1 MARPRKKA
9 NQPAR
14 RPAKRPSKHVALATP
29 ETVTQIA
36 DLLAETWPDA
46 VVELDHTDAYQLLV
60 ATILAAQ
67 STDKLIN
74 TITPAVF
81 AKYPD
86 ATALAGADRDELE
99 TLVRRSGYYRTKAG
113 YLIGVAQACV
123 ARHGGEIPRTMEELC
138 ALPGVARKTANVVL
152 GEAMNIQAGICVDT
166 HVTRLSQRLGLSANT
181 DPVKIEQDLMKVV
194 PQPQW
199 TKFAQ
204 RLIWHGRRVCDA
216 KAPDCEHCVL
226 APLCPSAFKCGLKLE
241 RTAAKTAKTAKTAN
255 RAKQGNAAKTAKTA
269 KTAANRPARGK
280 PKPKPRARARA

>member
-1 MARPRKKA
+1 MAGPRKNTKK
-9 NQPAR
+9 R
-14 RPAKRPSKHVALATP
+14 RKSKPAKRVQLAP
-29 ETVTQIA
+29 VETVTQIA
-36 DLLAETWPDA
+36 ALLAQTWPDA
-46 VVELDHTDAYQLLV
+46 VVELDHTSPYQLLV

-86 ATALAGADRDELE
+86 ATALAGADREELE

-113 YLIGVAQACV
+113 YLIGVARACV
-123 ARHGGEIPRTMEELC
+123 ERHGGEVPRTMDELC

-152 GEAMNIQAGICVDT
+152 GEAMGINAGICVDT
-166 HVTRLSQRLGLSANT
+166 HVTRLSQRLALSANT
-181 DPVKIEQDLMKVV
+181 DPVKIEQDLMRVV

-216 KAPDCEHCVL
+216 KAPDCDHCVL
-226 APLCPSAFKCGLKLE
+226 APLCPSAFKVGLVVQ
-241 RTAAKTAKTAKTAN
+241 RAAAKAKKTAKAAA
-255 RAKQGNAAKTAKTA
+255 RAA
-269 KTAANRPARGK
+269 K
-280 PKPKPRARARA
+280 PKPAAKPRKRR